1 MSKVIKITKSQLATM
16 IRESIQKEQVD
27 MRTKDGRE
35 LKEMAYQLLEN
46 QKQLDA
52 FSESIKGLLMRQKEL
67 SGVLGA
73 STKAL
78 MRRMAELDTKTI
90 EVTEAIFTI
99 EETPKFKR
107 VAPSYET
114 HYNNALAAVSRFS
127 SEQAMILEA
136 AKEAEIAAKTA
147 MTEPSLTIT
156 PRATNE
162 AKTVSKLEEQF
173 LDKAK
178 SWATGLWDSLVGS
191 ITKAIRAADNALDA
205 LDRL

>member
-1 MSKVIKITKSQLATM
+1 MSKVIKITKSQLAT
-16 IRESIQKEQVD
+16 
-27 MRTKDGRE
+27 
-35 LKEMAYQLLEN
+35 
-46 QKQLDA
+46 
-52 FSESIKGLLMRQKEL
+52 
-67 SGVLGA
+67 
-73 STKAL
+73 
-78 MRRMAELDTKTI
+78 
-90 EVTEAIFTI
+90 
-99 EETPKFKR
+99 
-107 VAPSYET
+107 
-114 HYNNALAAVSRFS
+114 
-127 SEQAMILEA
+127 MILEA

>member
-1 MSKVIKITKSQLATM
+1 MTIKITKSQLAAM

-46 QKQLDA
+46 QKQLDV
-52 FSESIKGLLMRQKEL
+52 FTESIKGLLARQKEL
-67 SGVLGA
+67 AGVLGA
-73 STKAL
+73 NTKAL

-90 EVTEAIFTI
+90 EVTDAIFHL
-99 EETPKFKR
+99 EDVPKFKR

-114 HYNNALAAVSRFS
+114 HYNNALQAVSRFS
-127 SEQAMILEA
+127 NEQAMILES

-147 MTEPSLTIT
+147 MTEPSLKVT
-156 PRATNE
+156 PRMRSE
-162 AKTVSKLEEQF
+162 AAEVSQLEEQF

-178 SWATGLWDSLVGS
+178 GWASGLWNRFTAAL
-191 ITKAIRAADNALDA
+191 TTAIGAANDALDA
-205 LDRL
+205 LDQL